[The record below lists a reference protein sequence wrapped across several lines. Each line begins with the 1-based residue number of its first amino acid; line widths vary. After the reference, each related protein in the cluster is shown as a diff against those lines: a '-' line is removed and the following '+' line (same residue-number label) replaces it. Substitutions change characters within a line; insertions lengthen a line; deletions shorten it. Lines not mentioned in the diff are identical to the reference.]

1 MGPGRFDRDE
11 SSGDEFVPG
20 ARARGLLSS
29 ARMRIKLSSARAR
42 QRGAALA
49 TVGIFM
55 IVIAGMA
62 VLGVD
67 VGRLAYTA
75 TETQVVAD
83 AGAVA
88 YAKTMLENEVN
99 DRDDSPFAAAD
110 QVVGVNSIDG
120 KSGSDASVEYAVGR
134 FDFDDREFR
143 PGGVPANAVRATGA
157 ATVDN
162 IFASMFGSDDSTVER
177 MAVAAFGGAGQAR
190 PTLPIALGDCYFKR
204 FERSDNCSDLPKLR
218 QIPDGSNNSCWTSLV
233 PTGANSSEIV
243 DLLPA
248 ECCGGGTCGGGSL
261 GPLVS
266 VGDNINVVN
275 GSLTKVLQVL
285 ADCVDKGFDE
295 YVIPIVECGKCNRSA
310 PVIGF
315 ATVHL
320 ASVDT
325 RKGKS
330 IDVDALCK
338 TSGAGGAPGAGGN
351 YGLKT
356 LALVR

>member
-1 MGPGRFDRDE
+1 
-11 SSGDEFVPG
+11 
-20 ARARGLLSS
+20 LLFSLAMRIKRSS
-29 ARMRIKLSSARAR
+29 ARTR

-75 TETQVVAD
+75 TEMQVVAD

-99 DRDDSPFAAAD
+99 DQNESPFVAAD
-110 QVVGVNSIDG
+110 GVVEVNSIDG
-120 KSGSDASVEYAVGR
+120 KSASNAAVEYAVGR
-134 FDFDDREFR
+134 FNFDAREFR
-143 PGGVPANAVRATGA
+143 PGGFPANAVRATGS
-157 ATVDN
+157 ATVEN
-162 IFASMFGSDDSTVER
+162 IFAAMFGSDESTVER
-177 MAVAAFGGAGQAR
+177 TAVAAFGGAGEGR
-190 PTLPIALGDCYFKR
+190 PALPLALGDCYFKR
-204 FERSDNCSDLPKLR
+204 FERSDNCSDLPRLT
-218 QIPDGSNNSCWTSLV
+218 QVPDNTDNSCWTSLR
-233 PTGANSSEIV
+233 PTGANTNEIV

-248 ECCGGGTCGGGSL
+248 ECCAGGTCGGGSP

-266 VGDNINVVN
+266 VGDDINVVN
-275 GSLTKVLQVL
+275 GSLTKILQIL
-285 ADCVDKGFDE
+285 GDCVDKGIDE
-295 YVIPIVECGKCNRSA
+295 YVIPIVECGKCNKRA
-310 PVIGF
+310 PVVGF

-320 ASVDT
+320 TEVHT
-325 RKGKS
+325 KKGKS
-330 IDVDALCK
+330 IDVDALCR
-338 TSGAGGAPGAGGN
+338 TSGEGGAPGGGGN